1 MAAQRRTYEQG
12 TEEITVKSEGAGH
25 FADKDVASIGE
36 EKIRRY
42 RFSTP
47 LAEGEEGFEQTAEA
61 VGKGTEKAAE
71 RAVSAA
77 KRASVEYKI
86 VEHRREQQKLFAD
99 LGGRVYDLMKQSPQA
114 LSPKD
119 PHIMAT
125 IDSLAMTA
133 KKIAALEE
141 EAGALKK

>member
-1 MAAQRRTYEQG
+1 MNKAPKKSLSKAKEQVTSRTKTLLQSAKKKFDA
-12 TEEITVKSEGAGH
+12 IDFPPLWQKVK
-25 FADKDVASIGE
+25 K
-36 EKIRRY
+36 
-42 RFSTP
+42 
-47 LAEGEEGFEQTAEA
+47 GFEQTAEA

>member
-1 MAAQRRTYEQG
+1 MNKAPKKSLSQAKEQVTSRTKTLLQSAKKKFDA
-12 TEEITVKSEGAGH
+12 IDFPPLWQKVK
-25 FADKDVASIGE
+25 K
-36 EKIRRY
+36 
-42 RFSTP
+42 
-47 LAEGEEGFEQTAEA
+47 GFEQTAEA

-86 VEHRREQQKLFAD
+86 LEHRREQQKLFAD
-99 LGGRVYDLMKQSPQA
+99 LGGRVYDLVKQSPQA
-114 LSPKD
+114 LSTKD

-125 IDSLAMTA
+125 IDSLTMTA

-141 EAGALKK
+141 EAAALKK